1 MKALALLLVVVLAVT
16 LVAPR
21 AADAQPGRPVPRIG
35 LLANNPSP
43 YLDVLLQ
50 ALRDLGYVDGQTV
63 VIERRNANARSERLP
78 ALAAQLVAR
87 HVELI
92 VAPDPP
98 SARAASGATK
108 TIPIVIRSSDD
119 PVEEGL
125 VASLARPGGNVT
137 GLYSLYAELGP
148 KRLEL
153 FREALPGLTRVGVL
167 WNPEH
172 PYAAVRLQELQA
184 AARALGVQLLP
195 LDARRAEDLDAAFR
209 AAVRERVGGVM
220 TLRNPLIVTNMRRI
234 VALASAAGL
243 PTMYDERA
251 FVEAGGF
258 MSYGAHLGDLYRRA
272 AGYVD
277 KILKGAKA
285 AELPVEQPTRFE
297 LVINLKTAK
306 TLGLTIPGSLLSR
319 ADQIIQ

>member
-1 MKALALLLVVVLAVT
+1 MKARALLLVLALAVT
-16 LVAPR
+16 PVAPR
-21 AADAQPGRPVPRIG
+21 AADAQPGRQVPRIG

-43 YLDVLLQ
+43 YVDVLLQ
-50 ALRDLGYVDGQTV
+50 ALRDLGYVEGQTV

-78 ALAAQLVAR
+78 ALAAQLVAL
-87 HVELI
+87 HVDLI

-98 SARAASGATK
+98 SARAAWSATK

-195 LDARRAEDLDAAFR
+195 LDARRAEDFDAAFR
-209 AAVRERVGGVM
+209 AAARERVGAVM

-234 VALASAAGL
+234 VALAAAAGL
-243 PTMYDERA
+243 ATMYDERA

-285 AELPVEQPTRFE
+285 ADLPVEQPTRFE
-297 LVINLKTAK
+297 LMINLKTAK
-306 TLGLTIPGSLLSR
+306 TLGLTIPRSLLSR